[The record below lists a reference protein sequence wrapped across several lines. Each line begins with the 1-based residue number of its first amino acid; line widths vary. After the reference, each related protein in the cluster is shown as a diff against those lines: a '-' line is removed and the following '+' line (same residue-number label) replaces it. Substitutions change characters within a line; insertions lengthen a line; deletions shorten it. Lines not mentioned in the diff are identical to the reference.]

1 MTHLK
6 RPWCWEGLRAG
17 GEGDNRGWDG
27 WVASPTQWT
36 WVWVHSESWWWTGRP
51 GMLWFMGSQR
61 VGHDWETELNW
72 TKYHKLGDI
81 LDIYFSQFW
90 RLENQ
95 KIKALADS
103 IWQGPSSWYING
115 IFLRCPHIAEEVRDL
130 FEVSKDTNPI
140 HEGSILMS

>member
-1 MTHLK
+1 MDLKNNFNFQVVQMTFYL
-6 RPWCWEGLRAG
+6 
-17 GEGDNRGWDG
+17 
-27 WVASPTQWT
+27 
-36 WVWVHSESWWWTGRP
+36 
-51 GMLWFMGSQR
+51 FI
-61 VGHDWETELNW
+61 
-72 TKYHKLGDI
+72 YYI